1 MKLRTLV
8 ALALAA
14 AFAAPLGA
22 QTQSPGVASS
32 GSSGP
37 GAAAFDSLDKDKDG
51 FVSHYEAKD
60 SEWASRLREFDKD
73 RDGKLSR
80 EEFAAMQ
87 AGGATGSGGK
97 PDTPAAGKT
106 KF

>member
-1 MKLRTLV
+1 MKPR
-8 ALALAA
+8 ALAA
-14 AFAAPLGA
+14 LAIAAAVAAPLGA

-60 SEWASRLREFDKD
+60 SEWAGRLREFDKD

-87 AGGATGSGGK
+87 ASGAPAWGGQ
-97 PDTPAAGKT
+97 PETPAAGKT